1 MFTAFEHQ
9 MISLLYLL
17 ACLFQEIQVIK
28 PGTSKSGNSEAYV
41 VCLAFIG
48 KEKIPSSVMEKVCE
62 GYGEHCP
69 SSSLFSLSSIPC
81 TFLERLKACEEYFTS
96 LQMEAIDQNIKQ
108 FYYMSSREW
117 KAHAQLRQLV
127 VENFVERFHVRPINE
142 EEHVVAGAYLDGT
155 QLSFTRGPTN
165 NVPFRE
171 SFNGRHQMGSY
182 NERNENLNQEWLA
195 KTLADGQFQFHPT
208 QLKSLQDYS
217 QVYNEVPLIPLHY
230 DQVVWLEGAECV
242 TPEVMAATWKPQ
254 SAACLNAV
262 LNSRFC
268 TPFYISKLQDAHQ
281 QATILR
287 EENVDNLISINDK
300 VCPSNIVK
308 MSKGG
313 EAEVRNLD
321 NLIFF
326 TEMAKCDNFG
336 IVLNLSDSLDYLGQ
350 YLQEKRARFNSI
362 RLCISA
368 ESGTPLATINQET
381 AFQFED
387 ISQHVNRVSQIG
399 DEQKINLV
407 FADLNHSNE
416 LSAKRELVS
425 LCITA
430 LKLLGDGGMFVCRV
444 CETLTR
450 FSVGLLYIF
459 HHIFDKL
466 TIVKPVMSQLS
477 SPQRFLVC
485 KGFHGDNKHYAAYLE
500 EVLHQ
505 LTMLANEGS
514 AFDVVEIV
522 PMQLLY
528 GEQFYTFVKQMN
540 EQLAHV
546 QLQTVVQLEN
556 YFLYPDKMPSAEE
569 IFDLREEVTAYLK

>member
-1 MFTAFEHQ
+1 M
-9 MISLLYLL
+9 
-17 ACLFQEIQVIK
+17 
-28 PGTSKSGNSEAYV
+28 NS
-41 VCLAFIG
+41 
-48 KEKIPSSVMEKVCE
+48 S
-62 GYGEHCP
+62 HN
-69 SSSLFSLSSIPC
+69 SI
-81 TFLERLKACEEYFTS
+81 T
-96 LQMEAIDQNIKQ
+96 
-108 FYYMSSREW
+108 
-117 KAHAQLRQLV
+117 
-127 VENFVERFHVRPINE
+127 
-142 EEHVVAGAYLDGT
+142 
-155 QLSFTRGPTN
+155 
-165 NVPFRE
+165 
-171 SFNGRHQMGSY
+171 
-182 NERNENLNQEWLA
+182 
-195 KTLADGQFQFHPT
+195 
-208 QLKSLQDYS
+208 DYC
-217 QVYNEVPLIPLHY
+217 QVYNEVPLIPLY
-230 DQVVWLEGAECV
+230 SDQVVWLEGAECV

-254 SAACLNAV
+254 SATCLTAV

-287 EENVDNLISINDK
+287 EENVDNLISINDE

-350 YLQEKRARFNSI
+350 YLQGKHARFSSI

-368 ESGTPLATINQET
+368 ESGTLLATINQET
-381 AFQFED
+381 VFQFED
-387 ISQHVNRVSQIG
+387 ISQHMKRVSQID

-416 LSAKRELVS
+416 LSAKRDLVS

-459 HHIFDKL
+459 HHVFDKI
-466 TIVKPVMSQLS
+466 TIVKPVTSQLS

-485 KGFHGDNKHYAAYLE
+485 KGFHSDNKHYVAYLE
-500 EVLHQ
+500 GVFHQ
-505 LTMLANEGS
+505 LTKLANDES

-528 GEQFYTFVKQMN
+528 SEQFYAFVKRMN

-546 QLQTVVQLEN
+546 QLQNIVQLEN
-556 YFLYPDKMPSAEE
+556 YFLHPDKMPCAED
-569 IFDLREEVTAYLK
+569 ISNLREEVAAYLK